1 MKKLKLKSLAM
12 MMMMI
17 ALPTYAADNKKG
29 AIETCSI
36 VYEDAHSVM
45 EERQKGTPISEAMKT
60 ADIISPNFGDT
71 ISSIVISAYSKPHHQ
86 RIGSKIQAAD
96 DFANEYAV
104 KCFKQYKWLWRG
116 K

>member
-1 MKKLKLKSLAM
+1 VFMVMNKYIRVLLC
-12 MMMMI
+12 I
-17 ALPTYAADNKKG
+17 ALLPLHAADNKKG

>member
-1 MKKLKLKSLAM
+1 MNKIKLMSL
-12 MMMMI
+12 I
-17 ALPTYAADNKKG
+17 TLVNVSVLYGEDNEKG

-45 EERQKGTPISEAMKT
+45 EKRQKGTPISEAMKT

-71 ISSIVISAYSKPHHQ
+71 ISSIVIAAYSKPHHQ
-86 RIGSKIQAAD
+86 RIGSKIQAAN

>member
-1 MKKLKLKSLAM
+1 MNKIKLMSLITLM
-12 MMMMI
+12 NVSV
-17 ALPTYAADNKKG
+17 LYGEDNEKG

-45 EERQKGTPISEAMKT
+45 VKRQKGTSIPEAMKT
-60 ADIISPNFGDT
+60 ADIISPNFGDN
-71 ISSIVISAYSKPHHQ
+71 ISSIVIAAYSKPHHQ
-86 RIGSKIQAAD
+86 RIGSKIQAAN